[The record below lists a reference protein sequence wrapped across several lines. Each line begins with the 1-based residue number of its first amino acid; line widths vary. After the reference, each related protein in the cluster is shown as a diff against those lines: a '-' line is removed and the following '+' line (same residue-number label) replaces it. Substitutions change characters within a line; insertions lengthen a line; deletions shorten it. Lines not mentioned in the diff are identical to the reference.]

1 MTGQEYIDSAETER
15 SDADDKTEHVRV
27 SIDDRVDR
35 ESRIDD
41 RHISTNAAPQPIPAP
56 LSPTPQTPPPQPPS
70 PHTPIPPVSPTPPPK
85 RGSSRGFLVYIAIVL
100 SLILVIGVS
109 LAVIFGGVDLHG
121 VYTDK
126 DQVAVIYVQGMMIT
140 GGIPDGFGVSTSE
153 NVCKHL
159 RLAADDENVEAIVL
173 RVNSPGGSLAAAQ
186 EIKREIEN
194 AKEKKPVVIS
204 MGDVAASAAYHISAP
219 ADWVVAN
226 PGTIT
231 GSIGV
236 IWVFENKSGYYD
248 EEGIEHWVAKSGEF
262 KDMGA
267 DWRNLTV
274 DEQAYADEVVME
286 VFSMFVDDVAAGRN
300 MTREEVLNLSD
311 GRIYTGAT
319 AMDLGLV
326 DETGNM
332 YDAIDIAAE
341 LGNITGEP
349 TITYMN
355 KPSLSQLL
363 FGSEESTEDISPYTV
378 PGFPD
383 SVRSARPCLYGL
395 YMPDSVAVPAGSHK

>member
-1 MTGQEYIDSAETER
+1 M
-15 SDADDKTEHVRV
+15 DDKTGQIGVP
-27 SIDDRVDR
+27 IDDRADR

-41 RHISTNAAPQPIPAP
+41 GHLGTTTSPQSIPTPI
-56 LSPTPQTPPPQPPS
+56 SPTPQAPSPHSPPPQTPVPPGA
-70 PHTPIPPVSPTPPPK
+70 PAPPQK
-85 RGSSRGFLVYIAIVL
+85 GGSRGFFTYLAIVL
-100 SLILVIGVS
+100 SLILIIGVS

-153 NVCKHL
+153 SVCKYL
-159 RLAADDENVEAIVL
+159 RLAADDDNVEAIVL

-186 EIKREIEN
+186 EIKREIEK

-204 MGDVAASAAYHISAP
+204 MGDVAASAAYHISASS
-219 ADWVVAN
+219 DLIVAN

-286 VFSMFVDDVAAGRN
+286 VFSTFVDDVAVGRN
-300 MTREEVLNLSD
+300 LTREDVLNLSD

-319 AMDLGLV
+319 AVDLGLV

-363 FGSEESTEDISPYTV
+363 FGGEESMGDISQYTV
-378 PGFPD
+378 PDSPG
-383 SVRSARPCLYGL
+383 SVRSARPFLYEL
-395 YMPDSVAVPAGSHK
+395 YMPDLADVLVGSHK

>member
-1 MTGQEYIDSAETER
+1 MDAKTGQIEASVG
-15 SDADDKTEHVRV
+15 DKT
-27 SIDDRVDR
+27 DR

-41 RHISTNAAPQPIPAP
+41 GYLGTNTSPQPIPVP
-56 LSPTPQTPPPQPPS
+56 LSPTPQTQVPPGA
-70 PHTPIPPVSPTPPPK
+70 PTSPPK
-85 RGSSRGFLVYIAIVL
+85 GGSSRGFLTYVAIVL
-100 SLILVIGVS
+100 SLILIIGVS
-109 LAVIFGGVDLHG
+109 LAVIFGGVDLRDA
-121 VYTDK
+121 YTDK

-153 NVCKHL
+153 SVCKYL
-159 RLAADDENVEAIVL
+159 RLAADDNNVKAIVL
-173 RVNSPGGSLAAAQ
+173 RVNSPGGSVAASQ
-186 EIKREIEN
+186 EIKKEIEK

-219 ADWVVAN
+219 ADRIVAN

-236 IWVFENKSGYYD
+236 IWAFENKSGYYD

-267 DWRNLTV
+267 DWRNLTA
-274 DEQAYADEVVME
+274 DEQAYANEVVME

-311 GRIYTGAT
+311 GRIYTGAA
-319 AMDLGLV
+319 AMELGLV

-349 TITYMN
+349 TIMYMN

-363 FGSEESTEDISPYTV
+363 FGGEESIGDISPYTG
-378 PGFPD
+378 PGFLG

-395 YMPDSVAVPAGSHK
+395 YMPDPADVPAGSHK

>member
-1 MTGQEYIDSAETER
+1 MTGQEHTDSAETDR
-15 SDADDKTEHVRV
+15 SDIDTETGKIEA
-27 SIDDRVDR
+27 SIDDRADR

-41 RHISTNAAPQPIPAP
+41 RYLSTNTPPQPIPAP
-56 LSPTPQTPPPQPPS
+56 LSPTPQTPPPYSPPPQTQIPPGAPTQPP
-70 PHTPIPPVSPTPPPK
+70 K
-85 RGSSRGFLVYIAIVL
+85 GGSSRGFLVYIAIVL
-100 SLILVIGVS
+100 SLILIIGVS

-140 GGIPDGFGVSTSE
+140 GGMPDGFGFSTSE

-159 RLAADDENVEAIVL
+159 RLAADDDNVEAIVL

-186 EIKREIEN
+186 EIKREIEK

-204 MGDVAASAAYHISAP
+204 MGDIATSAAYHISAP
-219 ADWVVAN
+219 ADRIIAN

-274 DEQAYADEVVME
+274 NEQAYADEVVME

-332 YDAIDIAAE
+332 YDAIDIATE

-363 FGSEESTEDISPYTV
+363 FGSEESMENINPYTV

-383 SVRSARPCLYGL
+383 SAQSARPCLYGL
-395 YMPDSVAVPAGSHK
+395 YMPDLADARAGSHK

>member
-1 MTGQEYIDSAETER
+1 MTEQEHADSAKTER
-15 SDADDKTEHVRV
+15 SDMDDKNVQIEA
-27 SIDDRVDR
+27 SIEDRADR

-41 RHISTNAAPQPIPAP
+41 GYLGTNTSPQPIPAP
-56 LSPTPQTPPPQPPS
+56 LSPTPQTPPPHSPP
-70 PHTPIPPVSPTPPPK
+70 PQTHVPPVSPTPPPK
-85 RGSSRGFLVYIAIVL
+85 GGSSRGFFVYIAIVL
-100 SLILVIGVS
+100 SLILIIGVS

-126 DQVAVIYVQGMMIT
+126 DQVAVIYVQGIMIT

-153 NVCKHL
+153 NVCKYL
-159 RLAADDENVEAIVL
+159 RLAADDNNVKAIVL
-173 RVNSPGGSLAAAQ
+173 RVNSPGGSVAASQ
-186 EIKREIEN
+186 EIKREIEK

-204 MGDVAASAAYHISAP
+204 MGDVAASAAYHISASS
-219 ADWVVAN
+219 DRIVAN

-267 DWRNLTV
+267 DWRNLTL

-311 GRIYTGAT
+311 GRIYTGAA

-363 FGSEESTEDISPYTV
+363 FGSEESMEDISRHTV

-383 SVRSARPCLYGL
+383 LVRSARPCLYGL
-395 YMPDSVAVPAGSHK
+395 YMPGQVAVHAGSHK

>member
-1 MTGQEYIDSAETER
+1 MTGQEHTDSAETDR
-15 SDADDKTEHVRV
+15 SDIGDETGQIEASVG
-27 SIDDRVDR
+27 DRTDR

-41 RHISTNAAPQPIPAP
+41 RYLSTNTSPQPIPAP
-56 LSPTPQTPPPQPPS
+56 LSPTPQTPPPYSPP
-70 PHTPIPPVSPTPPPK
+70 PQTPIPPGAPTQPPK
-85 RGSSRGFLVYIAIVL
+85 GGSSRGFLVYIAIVL
-100 SLILVIGVS
+100 SLILIIGVS

-126 DQVAVIYVQGMMIT
+126 DRVAVIYVQGMMIT
-140 GGIPDGFGVSTSE
+140 GGMPDGFGFSTSE

-159 RLAADDENVEAIVL
+159 RLAADDNNVEAIVL

-186 EIKREIEN
+186 EIKKEIEK
-194 AKEKKPVVIS
+194 AKEKKPVVVS
-204 MGDVAASAAYHISAP
+204 MGDVAASAAYHISAS
-219 ADWVVAN
+219 ADRIVAN

-319 AMDLGLV
+319 AVDLDLV

-332 YDAIDIAAE
+332 YDAIDTAAE
-341 LGNITGEP
+341 LANITGEP

-363 FGSEESTEDISPYTV
+363 FGSEESMEDINPYTV

-383 SVRSARPCLYGL
+383 SIRSARPCLYGL
-395 YMPDSVAVPAGSHK
+395 YMLDPADARAGNHR

>member
-1 MTGQEYIDSAETER
+1 M
-15 SDADDKTEHVRV
+15 DDKSGNIVA
-27 SIDDRVDR
+27 SIDDKANR

-41 RHISTNAAPQPIPAP
+41 GHLGNNTSPHPIPAP
-56 LSPTPQTPPPQPPS
+56 IAPTPQTPSPHSPP
-70 PHTPIPPVSPTPPPK
+70 PHTPIPPASPTPQSK
-85 RGSSRGFLVYIAIVL
+85 GGSRGFFVYIAIVL
-100 SLILVIGVS
+100 SLILIIGVS
-109 LAVIFGGVDLHG
+109 LAVIFGGVDLQG
-121 VYTDK
+121 YTSK
-126 DQVAVIYVQGMMIT
+126 DQVAVIYVQGMMVT
-140 GGIPDGFGVSTSE
+140 GGMPDGFGFSTSE

-159 RLAADDENVEAIVL
+159 ILAADDDNVEAIVL

-186 EIKREIEN
+186 EIKREIEK
-194 AKEKKPVVIS
+194 AKEEKPVVIS
-204 MGDVAASAAYHISAP
+204 MGDVAASAAYHISAS
-219 ADWVVAN
+219 ADRIVAN

-319 AMDLGLV
+319 AVELGLV

-332 YDAIDIAAE
+332 YDAIDVAAE

-349 TITYMN
+349 MITYMN

-363 FGSEESTEDISPYTV
+363 FGGEESMEDISQYTV
-378 PGFPD
+378 LGFPG
-383 SVRSARPCLYGL
+383 SVRSARPYLYGL
-395 YMPDSVAVPAGSHK
+395 YIPDPADAQAESHK

>member
-1 MTGQEYIDSAETER
+1 MTGQEHTDSAETDR
-15 SDADDKTEHVRV
+15 SDMDDKTGQIEA
-27 SIDDRVDR
+27 SIDDRADR
-35 ESRIDD
+35 ENRIDD
-41 RHISTNAAPQPIPAP
+41 RYLSTNTPPHPVPAP
-56 LSPTPQTPPPQPPS
+56 LSPTPRTPPPYSPPPQTPVPPGAPTQPP
-70 PHTPIPPVSPTPPPK
+70 K
-85 RGSSRGFLVYIAIVL
+85 GGSSRGFLVYIAIVL
-100 SLILVIGVS
+100 SLILIIGVS
-109 LAVIFGGVDLHG
+109 LAVIFGGVDLR
-121 VYTDK
+121 VYPDK

-140 GGIPDGFGVSTSE
+140 GGMPDGFGFSTSE

-159 RLAADDENVEAIVL
+159 RLASDDNNVEAIVL

-186 EIKREIEN
+186 EIKREIEK
-194 AKEKKPVVIS
+194 AKENKPVVIS
-204 MGDVAASAAYHISAP
+204 MGDVAASAAYHISAS
-219 ADWVVAN
+219 ADRIVAN

-341 LGNITGEP
+341 LGNITGDP

-363 FGSEESTEDISPYTV
+363 FGSEESMEDINPCTV
-378 PGFPD
+378 PGFPG
-383 SVRSARPCLYGL
+383 SVRSARPYLY
-395 YMPDSVAVPAGSHK
+395 

>member
-1 MTGQEYIDSAETER
+1 MTWQEHTDSAETER
-15 SDADDKTEHVRV
+15 LNMNDKTGQIGA
-27 SIDDRVDR
+27 SIDDRADR

-41 RHISTNAAPQPIPAP
+41 RHLDTNTSPQPIPAP
-56 LSPTPQTPPPQPPS
+56 LSPMPPPPPPPPQ
-70 PHTPIPPVSPTPPPK
+70 TPIPPGAPTPQQK
-85 RGSSRGFLVYIAIVL
+85 GGSRGFFIYIAIVL
-100 SLILVIGVS
+100 SLILIIGVS

-126 DQVAVIYVQGMMIT
+126 DQVAVIYVQGIMIT

-153 NVCKHL
+153 SVCKYL
-159 RLAADDENVEAIVL
+159 RLAADDDNVEAIVL

-186 EIKREIEN
+186 EIKREIEK
-194 AKEKKPVVIS
+194 AKEVKPVVIS

-219 ADWVVAN
+219 ADRVVAN

-363 FGSEESTEDISPYTV
+363 FGGEESMEDISQYTV
-378 PGFPD
+378 PGFLD
-383 SVRSARPCLYGL
+383 SVRSARPSLYEL
-395 YMPDSVAVPAGSHK
+395 YMPGPADVPAGSHK

>member
-1 MTGQEYIDSAETER
+1 MTGQEHTGSAKTEK
-15 SDADDKTEHVRV
+15 SDMDDKTGKIGA
-27 SIDDRVDR
+27 SIDDRADR

-41 RHISTNAAPQPIPAP
+41 RHLDTNMPPRPIPAP
-56 LSPTPQTPPPQPPS
+56 LSPTPQTPPPHSPP
-70 PHTPIPPVSPTPPPK
+70 PQTPISPVSPTPPPK
-85 RGSSRGFLVYIAIVL
+85 GGSSRGFLVYIAIVL
-100 SLILVIGVS
+100 SLILIIGVS

-159 RLAADDENVEAIVL
+159 RLAADDDNVKAIVL
-173 RVNSPGGSLAAAQ
+173 RVNSPGGSVAASQ
-186 EIKREIEN
+186 EIKREIEK
-194 AKEKKPVVIS
+194 AKEAKPVVIS
-204 MGDVAASAAYHISAP
+204 MGDVAASAAYHISAS
-219 ADWVVAN
+219 ADRIVAN

-311 GRIYTGAT
+311 GRIYTGTA

-363 FGSEESTEDISPYTV
+363 FGGEESMEDISPYTV
-378 PGFPD
+378 PGFPG

-395 YMPDSVAVPAGSHK
+395 YMPDPADVPAGSHK

>member
-1 MTGQEYIDSAETER
+1 MTGQEHTDSAETER
-15 SDADDKTEHVRV
+15 SDMDDKTGQIEA
-27 SIDDRVDR
+27 SIDDRADR

-41 RHISTNAAPQPIPAP
+41 RYLDTNTPPHPVPAP
-56 LSPTPQTPPPQPPS
+56 LSPTPQTPPPYSPP
-70 PHTPIPPVSPTPPPK
+70 PQIPIPPGSPTPPPK
-85 RGSSRGFLVYIAIVL
+85 GGSSRGFLVYIAIVL
-100 SLILVIGVS
+100 SLILIIGVS
-109 LAVIFGGVDLHG
+109 LAVIFGGVDLR
-121 VYTDK
+121 VYPDK

-140 GGIPDGFGVSTSE
+140 GGMPDGFGFSTSE

-159 RLAADDENVEAIVL
+159 RLAADDDNVEAIVL

-186 EIKREIEN
+186 EIKREIEK
-194 AKEKKPVVIS
+194 AKENKPVVIS
-204 MGDVAASAAYHISAP
+204 MGDVAASAAYHISSS
-219 ADWVVAN
+219 ADRIVAN

-363 FGSEESTEDISPYTV
+363 FGGEESMEDINPYTA

-383 SVRSARPCLYGL
+383 SVQSARPCLYGL
-395 YMPDSVAVPAGSHK
+395 YMLDPADARAGSCM

>member
-1 MTGQEYIDSAETER
+1 MTGQEHIDSAETER
-15 SDADDKTEHVRV
+15 SDMDAKTGQIEASVGDKT
-27 SIDDRVDR
+27 DR

-41 RHISTNAAPQPIPAP
+41 GYLGTNTSPQPIPVP
-56 LSPTPQTPPPQPPS
+56 LSPTPQTPPPQTQVPPGA
-70 PHTPIPPVSPTPPPK
+70 PTSPPK
-85 RGSSRGFLVYIAIVL
+85 GGSSRGFLTYVAIVL
-100 SLILVIGVS
+100 SLILIIGVS
-109 LAVIFGGVDLHG
+109 LAVIFGGVDLRG

-140 GGIPDGFGVSTSE
+140 GGIPDGYGVSTSE
-153 NVCKHL
+153 SVCKYL
-159 RLAADDENVEAIVL
+159 RLAADDNNVKAIVL
-173 RVNSPGGSLAAAQ
+173 RVNSPGGSVAASQ
-186 EIKREIEN
+186 EIKKEIEK

-219 ADWVVAN
+219 ADRIVAN

-236 IWVFENKSGYYD
+236 IWAFENKSGYYD

-267 DWRNLTV
+267 DWRNLTA
-274 DEQAYADEVVME
+274 DEQAYANEVVME

-311 GRIYTGAT
+311 GRIYTGAA
-319 AMDLGLV
+319 AMELGLV

-349 TITYMN
+349 TIMYMN

-363 FGSEESTEDISPYTV
+363 FGGEESIGDISPYTG
-378 PGFPD
+378 PGFLG
-383 SVRSARPCLYGL
+383 SVLSARPCLYGL
-395 YMPDSVAVPAGSHK
+395 YMPDPADVPAGSHK

>member
-1 MTGQEYIDSAETER
+1 MTEQEHADSAKTEI
-15 SDADDKTEHVRV
+15 SDMDDKNVQIEA
-27 SIDDRVDR
+27 SIEDRADR

-41 RHISTNAAPQPIPAP
+41 GYLGTNASPQPIPAP
-56 LSPTPQTPPPQPPS
+56 LSPTPQTPPPHSPP
-70 PHTPIPPVSPTPPPK
+70 PQTHVPPVSPTPPPK
-85 RGSSRGFLVYIAIVL
+85 GGSSRGFFVYIAIVL
-100 SLILVIGVS
+100 SLILIIGVS

-126 DQVAVIYVQGMMIT
+126 DQVAVIYVQGIMIT

-153 NVCKHL
+153 SVCKYL
-159 RLAADDENVEAIVL
+159 RLAADDNNVKAIVL
-173 RVNSPGGSLAAAQ
+173 RVNSPGGSVAASQ
-186 EIKREIEN
+186 EIKREIEK

-204 MGDVAASAAYHISAP
+204 MGDVAASAAYHISASS
-219 ADWVVAN
+219 DRIVAN

-267 DWRNLTV
+267 DWRNLTA
-274 DEQAYADEVVME
+274 DEQTYADEVVME
-286 VFSMFVDDVAAGRN
+286 VFSMFVDDVAVGRN

-311 GRIYTGAT
+311 GRIYTGAA

-341 LGNITGEP
+341 LGNITGDP

-363 FGSEESTEDISPYTV
+363 FGSEESMEDISRYTV

-383 SVRSARPCLYGL
+383 SVRSARPYLYGL
-395 YMPDSVAVPAGSHK
+395 YMPDPADVPVGSHK

>member
-1 MTGQEYIDSAETER
+1 M
-15 SDADDKTEHVRV
+15 
-27 SIDDRVDR
+27 
-35 ESRIDD
+35 
-41 RHISTNAAPQPIPAP
+41 
-56 LSPTPQTPPPQPPS
+56 
-70 PHTPIPPVSPTPPPK
+70 
-85 RGSSRGFLVYIAIVL
+85 L
-100 SLILVIGVS
+100 SLILIIGVS

-140 GGIPDGFGVSTSE
+140 GGMPDGFGFSTSE

-159 RLAADDENVEAIVL
+159 RLAADDDNIEAIVL

-186 EIKREIEN
+186 EIKGEIEK

-219 ADWVVAN
+219 ADRIVAN

-236 IWVFENKSGYYD
+236 IWVFENRSGYYD

-274 DEQAYADEVVME
+274 NEQAYADDVVME

-300 MTREEVLNLSD
+300 MTRDEVLNLSD

-319 AMDLGLV
+319 AMELGLV

-341 LGNITGEP
+341 LANITGDP
-349 TITYMN
+349 TIMYMN

-363 FGSEESTEDISPYTV
+363 FGGEESMENISPYTV
-378 PGFPD
+378 PGFLD
-383 SVRSARPCLYGL
+383 SVQFARPCLYGL
-395 YMPDSVAVPAGSHK
+395 YIPDPVAVQVGSHK

>member
-1 MTGQEYIDSAETER
+1 MTGQENTDSAKTDR
-15 SDADDKTEHVRV
+15 LDMNDKSGKIGA
-27 SIDDRVDR
+27 SIDDKADR

-41 RHISTNAAPQPIPAP
+41 GHLGTNTPPHPIPAP
-56 LSPTPQTPPPQPPS
+56 LSPTPQTPPPYSPS
-70 PHTPIPPVSPTPPPK
+70 PQTPIPPVSPTPPPK
-85 RGSSRGFLVYIAIVL
+85 GGSKGFFVYIAIVL

-109 LAVIFGGVDLHG
+109 LAVLFGGVDLQG
-121 VYTDK
+121 YTDK

-140 GGIPDGFGVSTSE
+140 GGMPDGFGFSTSE

-159 RLAADDENVEAIVL
+159 RIATDDDNVEAIVL

-186 EIKREIEN
+186 EIKREIEK
-194 AKEKKPVVIS
+194 AKAEKPVVIS
-204 MGDVAASAAYHISAP
+204 MGDVAASAAYHISAS
-219 ADWVVAN
+219 ADRIVAN

-262 KDMGA
+262 KDMGS

-274 DEQAYADEVVME
+274 DEQAYANEVVME

-363 FGSEESTEDISPYTV
+363 FGGEESMEDISQYTV

-383 SVRSARPCLYGL
+383 SVRSVRPFLYGL
-395 YMPDSVAVPAGSHK
+395 YIPDPVDAQAGSRK